1 MDFGQ
6 KNKSQYVQD
15 TFNAIAARYDLM
27 NSLMSIGMDN
37 IWRRKTV
44 RIVKAQK
51 GMNMLDICCGT
62 GKMVME
68 IANAVGASGSVTGLD
83 FSEQMLG
90 KARENLLEYPYR
102 DIISLIQ
109 GDAMNLPFNE
119 AAFDGVTVG
128 WGLRNVPD
136 LRQVIKEM
144 TRVIK
149 PGTMAVSIDMG
160 KPSMPVFKQ
169 IYWLFFGKVVPLM
182 GKLWAGKTKEYE
194 YLYNSACE
202 FESQQQLAAIFTE
215 CGLTNV
221 GYKNLMGGAIAIVYG
236 QKPM

>member
-6 KNKSQYVQD
+6 KNKSKYVQD
-15 TFNAIAARYDLM
+15 TFDAIAARYDLM

-44 RIVKAQK
+44 RTVKAEK

-68 IANAVGASGSVTGLD
+68 IGNSVGASGHVTGLD
-83 FSEQMLG
+83 FSEQMLE
-90 KARENLLEYPYR
+90 KARQNLLNYPYS
-102 DIISLIQ
+102 DIITLIQ
-109 GDAMNLPFNE
+109 GDAMNLPFKE

-136 LRQVIKEM
+136 IRQVVKEM
-144 TRVIK
+144 SRVIK
-149 PGTMAVSIDMG
+149 PGSMAVSIDMG

-169 IYWLFFGKVVPLM
+169 IYWLVFGKVVPLM
-182 GKLWAGKTKEYE
+182 GRIWTGKAKEYE

-202 FESQQQLAAIFTE
+202 FESQQQLAAIFAD
-215 CGLTNV
+215 CGLINT